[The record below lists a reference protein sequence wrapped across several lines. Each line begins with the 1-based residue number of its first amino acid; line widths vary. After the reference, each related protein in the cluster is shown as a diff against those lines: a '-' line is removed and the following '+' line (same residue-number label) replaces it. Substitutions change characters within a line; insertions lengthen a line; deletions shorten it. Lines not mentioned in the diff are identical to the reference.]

1 MRHFLPIL
9 WFVLSGILCVVGAQ
23 TPPAGFLRFT
33 ADDGL
38 PSSEVHEI
46 LQDRQGYLWFATD
59 NGVSRYNGYR
69 FENFGTLQGLDDPVV
84 FYLQEDRQGRV
95 WMQGMSARLYYFEKD
110 SIHTFAGNS
119 ALDSLK
125 SRIAIS
131 GDYRFYV
138 DTLGQVYNSIP
149 RVGLMRF
156 SSSGEGEFLIKDH
169 SLSAYL
175 VENRAINVLSYN
187 IPSKEFLQ
195 PIDDPWGAKD
205 QWQFTIFQDRQKS
218 KYILPK
224 GELPV
229 EMYTW
234 CSADHTLV
242 VANLGYLF
250 GFREG
255 KLVWQ
260 IPFPEQV
267 ADIYQNSQGE
277 IYLGLGRRKG
287 MRHYQTIA
295 DLQHN
300 RFETML
306 EGYSV
311 SHVIEDRQGGYWFA
325 TTEAGV
331 FYRPN
336 AHMSIFNQASG
347 LPNDYVTSIALK
359 NEHEA
364 FVGLD
369 GSGLVKVNAFSKEV
383 SPFLPYAGQKIFDL
397 AFDSKREI
405 LWATVDN
412 SSLNYFLHGKWRP
425 IIDPIASATH
435 KREVGFAARHF
446 HLSSDLNTLWG
457 AYHIGFAQIDP
468 GLQKVVF
475 SSKYDLQQE
484 APYQTRTLDAC
495 TTFDK
500 RSWIANIY
508 GLFELRDSQ
517 LITPKQKH
525 PAFQTRIEAIEELP
539 DSTLVI
545 GSKGYGLVFWKGDRT
560 ASLTEADGLTANM
573 IETLTVDN
581 KGNLWA
587 GTLNGL
593 NKVRWDWEGRFEIEK
608 ITTAHGLP
616 SNEITDAAVWGNTVW
631 VGTTKGL
638 AYFQSSKPSL
648 ISPAPILSA
657 VLANRRS
664 LDLTTPVRLAYSEKN
679 LTINF
684 FAINFKLN
692 GKIPYRYRFNKG
704 EWVQT
709 FNTSLNFPSLPTG
722 DRHFEVQAQN
732 EDGEWSESAGFQ
744 FYIRPPWWQ
753 TWWFWSAIALSSLLI
768 VLAAARYRISQ
779 VRHEEQLK
787 RAFYKE
793 ISEKE
798 MEALRSQMNPHFIF
812 NCLNSI
818 NNFIVRND
826 SAQAAGYITKFSRLM
841 RLVLD
846 NSRSQRV
853 PLEKEIEALR
863 LYLELEAMRFD
874 DKFRYEIWVD
884 DEIDQQFCQIPPMLI
899 QPYIENA
906 IWHGLMHK
914 PEGGSVVVDVRPPT
928 DNKLLVEIT
937 DDGVGRARAAEL
949 ESKSTLQRKSYGGL
963 ITEERLR
970 ILNPDKPD
978 ENKVSIHD
986 LVDANGK
993 ACGTRVVLEIPV

>member
-1 MRHFLPIL
+1 MKHFLQIL
-9 WFVLSGILCVVGAQ
+9 WFALSGILYEAGAQ
-23 TPPAGFLRFT
+23 PPPAGFRQYT

-59 NGVSRYNGYR
+59 NGVSRFNGYR
-69 FENFGTLQGLDDPVV
+69 FENFGALQGLDDPVV

-110 SIHTFAGNS
+110 SIHAFAGNT

-125 SRIAIS
+125 GRIAIS
-131 GDYRFYV
+131 GDFRFYV
-138 DTLGQVYNSIP
+138 DSLEQVYNSIP

-156 SSSGEGEFLIKDH
+156 SSTGKGAFLIKERH
-169 SLSAYL
+169 STGAYL
-175 VENRAINVLSYN
+175 VENRAINVYCYL
-187 IPSKEFLQ
+187 PQ
-195 PIDDPWGAKD
+195 PLDDPRGD
-205 QWQFTIFQDRQKS
+205 QWQFTIFQDQEKS

-224 GELPV
+224 GEWPV

-234 CSADHTLV
+234 LSADHTLV

-255 KLVWQ
+255 KLVWKT
-260 IPFPEQV
+260 PFPEQV
-267 ADIYQNSQGE
+267 TDMFQSPRGE
-277 IYLGLGRRKG
+277 IYIGLGRRNG
-287 MRHYQTIA
+287 VRRYQAIA

-300 RFETML
+300 RFETIL

-311 SHVIEDRQGGYWFA
+311 SHVMEDRQGGYWFA

-331 FYRPN
+331 FYQPN
-336 AHMSIFNQASG
+336 ANMSIFNQTSG
-347 LPNDYVTSIALK
+347 LPNNYVTSIALK

-369 GSGLVKVNAFSKEV
+369 GGGLVKVDAFSNEV
-383 SPFLPYAGQKIFDL
+383 THFLPYPGKRVFDL
-397 AFDSKREI
+397 AFDTNREI
-405 LWATVDN
+405 LWATGDN
-412 SSLNYFLHGKWRP
+412 SILNYFLHGKWHP
-425 IIDPIASATH
+425 ITDPIASTLLNR
-435 KREVGFAARHF
+435 KVNIGVRHF
-446 HLSSDLNTLWG
+446 HFSPDLNTLWG
-457 AYHIGFAQIDP
+457 VYHIGFTQIDP
-468 GLQKVVF
+468 SLQKVIF
-475 SSKYDLQQE
+475 YSKYDLQQPT
-484 APYQTRTLDAC
+484 PYLARTLDAY
-495 TTFDK
+495 TTSDH

-508 GLFELRDSQ
+508 GLFELKDSI
-517 LITPKQKH
+517 LIFPEQKH
-525 PAFQTRIEAIEELP
+525 PAFQVRVEALEELP

-545 GSKGYGLVFWKGDRT
+545 GSKGYGLVFWKGSQI

-573 IETLTVDN
+573 IENLTVDT

-593 NKVRWDWEGRFEIEK
+593 NKVRWDWTDGFKIEK

-616 SNEITDAAVWGNTVW
+616 SNEITDVAVWGNTVW

-657 VLANRRS
+657 VLTNRRS
-664 LDLTTPVRLAYSEKN
+664 LDLTTPVKLAFSEKN

-684 FAINFKLN
+684 FANNFKLN
-692 GKIPYRYRFNKG
+692 GKIPYRYRFDGG
-704 EWVQT
+704 EWAPT

-722 DRHFEVQAQN
+722 GRHFEVQAQN
-732 EDGEWSESAGFQ
+732 EDGEWSGSAEFR

-753 TWWFWSAIALSSLLI
+753 TWWFRSAVALGSLLI
-768 VLAAARYRISQ
+768 VLAATRYRISQ
-779 VRHEEQLK
+779 VRYEEQLK
-787 RAFYKE
+787 TAFYKE

-798 MEALRSQMNPHFIF
+798 MAALRSQMNPHFIF

-818 NNFIVRND
+818 NNFILRND
-826 SAQAAGYITKFSRLM
+826 GAQAAGYITKFSRLM

-846 NSRSQRV
+846 NSRSHSV

-914 PEGGSVVVDVRPPT
+914 PEGGSVVVDMRQPT

-949 ESKSTLQRKSYGGL
+949 ESKSALQRKSYGGL

-978 ENKVSIHD
+978 ESKVTLHD
-986 LVDANGK
+986 LVNDEGK